1 LQPDYTLETIKD
13 KNHEDIMLVLEE
25 LKTLKD
31 ERRNTISDLLSQIYN
46 IPREFIG
53 IFDHDVPAVCE
64 SDLSQEL
71 LEEYQS
77 LVEGLTKEK
86 VIWLPLQYYQ
96 LVVGLKTAFD
106 FIH

>member
-71 LEEYQS
+71 LGKYQS
-77 LVEGLTKEK
+77 WVEGLKKEK
-86 VIWLPLQYYQ
+86 VIWLPLQYY
-96 LVVGLKTAFD
+96 
-106 FIH
+106 IS